1 VVSVLCL
8 SFKVKVNGLFGSLV
22 VVVFFLSVYAFNLF
36 YGLNMFML

>member
-22 VVVFFLSVYAFNLF
+22 VVFFLSVYAFNLF